1 MKKYIILT
9 SDGQCE
15 SPEYDEVE
23 NLQVLGRTSGAT
35 EYEAVETFLKQNDWV
50 ISMGY
55 KPENFI
61 IARLHDSESV

>member
-9 SDGQCE
+9 TEGYCE
-15 SPEYDEVE
+15 SPEGEVVE
-23 NLQVLGRTSGAT
+23 NCQFLGRASGET
-35 EYEAVETFLKQNDWV
+35 EYQAVESFLKQNDWV

-61 IARLHDSESV
+61 IIRIHDSESV